1 MEQARF
7 FSLLALLQ
15 AVNNHALIFAGLLCA
30 RTEAQPYSRGAAS
43 PLGRRAGGAGPAP
56 LTSTLGIMTATTD
69 PFAERKYIK
78 RRDDAKNHSW
88 QFQFESDPIKESKN
102 FSDSV
107 YGSKEAAFAAA
118 KAYQDDFLRS
128 AAELGLVAPD
138 GSFQGSDLPIN
149 LNLSPRNTSGI
160 IGLYREDR
168 PRKDNRHEVAW
179 IANFKTEGGKH
190 SQKAF
195 PVRSLG
201 EKEALC
207 KALEFRRDY
216 VVRAAATVTVP
227 AKRNMI
233 EHHVQDLNFLLEYI
247 ASLGDESEVFYF
259 LSTINN
265 PLISAT
271 EKQDMLAVR
280 IGQQRFRKLVLAVWH
295 SRCAITGSTQFL
307 TAGHIKPWAES
318 TDAERI
324 DPYNG
329 IALSPVYD
337 KAFDSGHIT
346 FADDGRILI
355 SPLLAVNAPLLGI
368 TGREVI
374 KELSANHLPY
384 LSYHRSSRFLA
395 K

>member
-1 MEQARF
+1 M
-7 FSLLALLQ
+7 
-15 AVNNHALIFAGLLCA
+15 
-30 RTEAQPYSRGAAS
+30 
-43 PLGRRAGGAGPAP
+43 
-56 LTSTLGIMTATTD
+56 TSD
-69 PFAERKYIK
+69 PFADRKYIK

-88 QFQFESDPIKESKN
+88 QFQFENDPIKESKN
-102 FSDSV
+102 FSDSI
-107 YGSKEAAFAAA
+107 YGSKEAAFVAA
-118 KAYQDDFLRS
+118 KAYRDAFLSS
-128 AAELGLVAPD
+128 AVELGLVAPD
-138 GSFQGSDLPIN
+138 GSPYGSDLPIN

-168 PRKDNRHEVAW
+168 LRKDKRSQEVAW
-179 IANFKTEGGKH
+179 IANFKTEAGKH
-190 SQKAF
+190 DQKSF

-201 EKEALC
+201 EKQALC

-216 VVRAAATVTVP
+216 VVRAAATVAVP
-227 AKRNMI
+227 AKRDLI
-233 EHHVQDLNFLLEYI
+233 ENHVQDLNFLLEYI
-247 ASLGDESEVFYF
+247 ASLVDESEVFYF

-295 SRCAITGSTQFL
+295 SKCAITGATQFL
-307 TAGHIKPWAES
+307 TAGHIKPWADS
-318 TDAERI
+318 SDAERI

-346 FADDGRILI
+346 FDDDGRILI
-355 SPLLAVNAPLLGI
+355 SPLLSLNAPLLGI

-374 KELSANHLPY
+374 SGLSANHLPY
-384 LSYHRSSRFLA
+384 LAYHRSSRFLV

>member
-1 MEQARF
+1 M
-7 FSLLALLQ
+7 
-15 AVNNHALIFAGLLCA
+15 
-30 RTEAQPYSRGAAS
+30 
-43 PLGRRAGGAGPAP
+43 
-56 LTSTLGIMTATTD
+56 TSTD

-88 QFQFESDPIKESKN
+88 QFQFENEPIKESKN
-102 FSDSV
+102 FSDSI
-107 YGSKEAAFAAA
+107 YGSKESAFAAA
-118 KAYQDDFLRS
+118 KAYRDAFLSS
-128 AAELGLVAPD
+128 AAELGLVDPN
-138 GSFQGSDLPIN
+138 GSPHGSDLPVN

-168 PRKDNRHEVAW
+168 PRKDKGTQDVAW
-179 IANFKTEGGKH
+179 IANFKMEGGKH
-190 SQKAF
+190 SQKSF

-216 VVRAAATVTVP
+216 VVRVASTVTVP
-227 AKRNMI
+227 AKRNLI
-233 EHHVQDLNFLLEYI
+233 ENHVQDLNFLLEYI
-247 ASLGDESEVFYF
+247 SSLGDESEVFYF

-280 IGQQRFRKLVLAVWH
+280 IGQQRFRRLVLAVWH
-295 SRCAITGSTQFL
+295 SKCALTGSTQFL
-307 TAGHIKPWAES
+307 TAGHIKPWADS

-337 KAFDSGHIT
+337 KTFDSGHIT
-346 FADDGRILI
+346 FEDDGRILI
-355 SPLLAVNAPLLGI
+355 SPLLAMNAPLLGI

-374 KELSANHLPY
+374 SRLSANHLPY
-384 LSYHRSSRFLA
+384 LAYHRASRFLI

>member
-1 MEQARF
+1 
-7 FSLLALLQ
+7 
-15 AVNNHALIFAGLLCA
+15 
-30 RTEAQPYSRGAAS
+30 
-43 PLGRRAGGAGPAP
+43 
-56 LTSTLGIMTATTD
+56 MTTTD
-69 PFAERKYIK
+69 PFADRKYIK

-88 QFQFESDPIKESKN
+88 QFQFENDPIKESKN
-102 FSDSV
+102 FSDSI
-107 YGSKEAAFAAA
+107 YGSKEAAFSAA
-118 KAYQDDFLRS
+118 KAYRDDFLRS
-128 AAELGLVAPD
+128 AAELGLVDPD
-138 GSFQGSDLPIN
+138 GNPHGSDLPIN

-168 PRKDNRHEVAW
+168 PRKDKRLPEVAW
-179 IANFKTEGGKH
+179 IANFKTEAGKH
-190 SQKAF
+190 AQKSF

-201 EKEALC
+201 EKQALC

-227 AKRNMI
+227 AKRDLI
-233 EHHVQDLNFLLEYI
+233 ENHIQDLNFLLEYI
-247 ASLGDESEVFYF
+247 SDLSDESEVFYF

-265 PLISAT
+265 PLISTT
-271 EKQDMLAVR
+271 EKQNMLAVR

-295 SRCAITGSTQFL
+295 SKCAITGSTQFL
-307 TAGHIKPWAES
+307 IAGHIKPWADS

-346 FADDGRILI
+346 FEDDGRIRI
-355 SPLLAVNAPLLGI
+355 SPLLAMNAPLLGI

-374 KELSANHLPY
+374 QGLSANHLPY
-384 LSYHRSSRFLA
+384 LAYHRSARFLS